1 MSHSILEEPQ
11 TAPSVNTAAAK
22 RLRTT
27 MAAARLSFTWLG
39 VRKSL
44 TVIQKNQ
51 AADSFGAEG
60 KFLSAGKKLL
70 DTSHPAFK
78 VVTAVRGRA
87 VAYWKGLSLPYPEPG
102 IRLIR
107 QSDIQDFDQRM
118 ADFRDDLDTAVADL
132 DRHFDELRS
141 AARQRLGDLFNPAD
155 YPPSLLGMFAI
166 EHDFPSVEPPQ
177 YLQQLSPALYEQECQ
192 RMQQRFDAAVQ
203 LAEQAFL
210 EEISKLVEHASERLS
225 GQSDG
230 RPKVFR
236 DTAITNLTEFFERFR
251 TLNVRSNEQL
261 DALVD
266 RAQQIVAGI
275 KPQQLRDNTVLRQQ
289 VASQLAGVQSSLDGL
304 LIDRPRRN
312 ILRRSPQE

>member
-11 TAPSVNTAAAK
+11 TAPSVTAAAM

-44 TVIQKNQ
+44 TAIQKNQ

-87 VAYWKGLSLPYPEPG
+87 VAYWKGVSLPYPEPG

-118 ADFRDDLDTAVADL
+118 ADFQDELETAVADL

-141 AARQRLGDLFNPAD
+141 AARQRLGGLFNPTD
-155 YPPSLLGMFAI
+155 YPPTLLGMFAI

-192 RMQQRFDAAVQ
+192 RMQLRFDAAVQ

-251 TLNVRSNEQL
+251 SLNVRSNEQL

-289 VASQLAGVQSSLDGL
+289 VASQLAGVHSSLDGL

>member
-1 MSHSILEEPQ
+1 MSHSILDEPQ
-11 TAPSVNTAAAK
+11 TEASVTAAAT

-44 TVIQKNQ
+44 TIIQKNQ

-87 VAYWKGLSLPYPEPG
+87 VAYWKGVSLPYPEPG

-118 ADFRDDLDTAVADL
+118 ADFRDELDAAVTDL

-312 ILRRSPQE
+312 ILRRSSQE

>member
-1 MSHSILEEPQ
+1 MSKSILEEPL
-11 TAPSVNTAAAK
+11 AEPSVTAASK

-44 TVIQKNQ
+44 TVLQKKQ

-78 VVTAVRGRA
+78 AVTAVRGRT
-87 VAYWKGLSLPYPEPG
+87 VAYWKGVSLPYPESG

-118 ADFRDDLDTAVADL
+118 ADFREELDAAVVDLN
-132 DRHFDELRS
+132 RHFDELRS
-141 AARQRLGDLFNPAD
+141 AACDRLGELFNPAD
-155 YPPSLLGMFAI
+155 YPHSLIGLFAI
-166 EHDFPSVEPPQ
+166 EHDFPSVEPPT
-177 YLQQLSPALYEQECQ
+177 YLRQLSPALYELECQ
-192 RMQQRFDAAVQ
+192 RMQVRFDEAVQ

-210 EEISKLVEHASERLS
+210 EEISKLVEHASERLN
-225 GQSDG
+225 GQTDG

-312 ILRRSPQE
+312 ILRRSQQE